1 MKLTNMITKLFG
13 YLKLS
18 SLAFVVLLGVYG
30 IILQKG
36 DLSIWRPENRN
47 QFYYSGGHCSSK
59 SVINGLRLEFR
70 FKNSLKVSIKMVNY
84 FSLVQKTSALDFI
97 QDRCHSVTYLCC
109 DLCMAW
115 TILYGPYNIVDIISI
130 ILVLIMFDNILRSLE
145 L

>member
-70 FKNSLKVSIKMVNY
+70 QKLIKSFNKDGELFLPSPENIGLGLYSGSLS
-84 FSLVQKTSALDFI
+84 Q
-97 QDRCHSVTYLCC
+97 CHL
-109 DLCMAW
+109 LM
-115 TILYGPYNIVDIISI
+115 L
-130 ILVLIMFDNILRSLE
+130 
-145 L
+145 

>member
-47 QFYYSGGHCSSK
+47 QFYYQR
-59 SVINGLRLEFR
+59 VT
-70 FKNSLKVSIKMVNY
+70 
-84 FSLVQKTSALDFI
+84 LVQRQSATV
-97 QDRCHSVTYLCC
+97 QY
-109 DLCMAW
+109 
-115 TILYGPYNIVDIISI
+115 
-130 ILVLIMFDNILRSLE
+130 
-145 L
+145 